1 MKPIVF
7 QKRVEIPGGLWSDK
21 LGGAFQEGDPAKTSF
36 YVEGRCE
43 VKERAGRLRLFF
55 QDVKLVKRRVVISDA
70 EKEAFVKL
78 YRTERGIV
86 DGVDDDEPEEERLK
100 QQQEFAAAYDDYVKV
115 QQAKELEVPRL
126 FIYMSKK
133 PPKKRMIDVHRVGSK
148 VLLNGDDEGM
158 FGRERTLG
166 SFEASLKDI
175 VDAIEYLGVVVVK
188 LPHDKPVTEEPVVYG
203 FVKLQSS
210 RFNRVKTLNALNLTE
225 ISETLAK
232 VANQR
237 QQDDDGTGPGK
248 QQLRVAEVLKPLN
261 VYSSIA
267 SRAWVAFQR
276 DQGEEIDFSLFLK
289 MLDYSEV
296 FLVDAQARRLFD
308 AVDLRG
314 EGKITISEF
323 ENFLMAY
330 DVLGQ
335 ASTDL
340 LLLDIYDTL
349 KFQPHVQFGEFG
361 NHDGMDYLGFQESMQ
376 MLGVI
381 AAEEDMQRHF
391 CQAGGAKP
399 KDIDN
404 VYLSWTQFKKAWGN
418 LIDVDKEIEARKIK
432 VDRGLLGIGRNKDKL
447 VQVLEEK
454 EKTYFDNLN
463 AINEI
468 IEGIKAD
475 RRHRKEEKR
484 HEHADFKTKLQR
496 DANKFIAV
504 RMQEKRLRHKQEQ
517 EDRRTKRAE
526 EKLLRRKLLQ
536 QQEEAR
542 EAKRLEIAEAT
553 RAAEELRQSNIRA
566 RGLDLLDLSSQGL
579 REVPLSLYAT
589 PEAKTKLTYLVMVD
603 MSNNIIDALPDT
615 NFLYWMADVRKFKL
629 SSNRLRT
636 LPDQLRQMVAVELF
650 ELDCNRLEAL
660 PPAIGQLT
668 ALKRFNVSKN
678 LLVEFPPEFGSCFAL
693 KHISAHSNR
702 LARLP
707 NSMGNMSALEYL
719 DLSGNALT
727 ELPEDFQYLMSL
739 VHLNVSGNRLG
750 HLPPKIGSCKNLLRL
765 DLTDNNLAYLP
776 QTFSELCNLEI
787 CNADNNQIIL
797 APNRLN
803 TLTALKQLNLKR
815 NKTTSL
821 YADIRNCVSLEIL
834 DLSSN
839 HLEHLPPEI
848 GLTTSLQELRLQ
860 YNQLTMPKLHAC
872 PELASCFSMQVLDL
886 SHNALDGPLPDAI
899 GLIRMLNRLNI
910 SFNGVTSIPKSIVG
924 LQELVYLDAERCS
937 LTEFPDTFFHLKKLE
952 TLIVSNNR
960 FTKFPQGV
968 GDMVALKSLD
978 LSDNG
983 IFILPKKVCT
993 LTSLDYLNLSKN
1005 KLRAL
1010 PLEFADVLES
1020 VERVVMHGNPWTDLP
1035 KKWGRVW
1042 AGQKTVDG
1050 YDGYNL
1056 ADAIDYLYGIRVFF
1070 NTAEEMWHEK
1080 GPMYLAGKLGFND
1093 FLLDL
1098 KSRIPYSWS
1107 DSYQECVKHV
1117 FFSAREAG
1125 VFPQWHEIEDE
1136 AAAKEMDMLRRVNAA
1151 ERDAMLVRV
1160 KREEDVLEAIKVA
1173 AYDTDRT
1180 NRVRI
1185 GEKLAHQM
1193 HKASVYDR
1201 TAEDH
1206 VSSASG
1212 MSENERKLVKR
1223 IENKRRKNLARH
1235 EKLKELE
1242 RNRLNAIVEAD
1253 NAATMDVSFPSPH
1266 RK

>member
-1 MKPIVF
+1 M
-7 QKRVEIPGGLWSDK
+7 
-21 LGGAFQEGDPAKTSF
+21 
-36 YVEGRCE
+36 
-43 VKERAGRLRLFF
+43 
-55 QDVKLVKRRVVISDA
+55 
-70 EKEAFVKL
+70 
-78 YRTERGIV
+78 
-86 DGVDDDEPEEERLK
+86 
-100 QQQEFAAAYDDYVKV
+100 
-115 QQAKELEVPRL
+115 
-126 FIYMSKK
+126 
-133 PPKKRMIDVHRVGSK
+133 
-148 VLLNGDDEGM
+148 
-158 FGRERTLG
+158 
-166 SFEASLKDI
+166 
-175 VDAIEYLGVVVVK
+175 
-188 LPHDKPVTEEPVVYG
+188 
-203 FVKLQSS
+203 
-210 RFNRVKTLNALNLTE
+210 
-225 ISETLAK
+225 
-232 VANQR
+232 
-237 QQDDDGTGPGK
+237 
-248 QQLRVAEVLKPLN
+248 
-261 VYSSIA
+261 
-267 SRAWVAFQR
+267 
-276 DQGEEIDFSLFLK
+276 
-289 MLDYSEV
+289 
-296 FLVDAQARRLFD
+296 
-308 AVDLRG
+308 
-314 EGKITISEF
+314 
-323 ENFLMAY
+323 
-330 DVLGQ
+330 
-335 ASTDL
+335 
-340 LLLDIYDTL
+340 
-349 KFQPHVQFGEFG
+349 
-361 NHDGMDYLGFQESMQ
+361 
-376 MLGVI
+376 
-381 AAEEDMQRHF
+381 
-391 CQAGGAKP
+391 
-399 KDIDN
+399 
-404 VYLSWTQFKKAWGN
+404 
-418 LIDVDKEIEARKIK
+418 
-432 VDRGLLGIGRNKDKL
+432 
-447 VQVLEEK
+447 
-454 EKTYFDNLN
+454 
-463 AINEI
+463 
-468 IEGIKAD
+468 
-475 RRHRKEEKR
+475 
-484 HEHADFKTKLQR
+484 
-496 DANKFIAV
+496 
-504 RMQEKRLRHKQEQ
+504 
-517 EDRRTKRAE
+517 
-526 EKLLRRKLLQ
+526 
-536 QQEEAR
+536 
-542 EAKRLEIAEAT
+542 
-553 RAAEELRQSNIRA
+553 
-566 RGLDLLDLSSQGL
+566 
-579 REVPLSLYAT
+579 
-589 PEAKTKLTYLVMVD
+589 
-603 MSNNIIDALPDT
+603 
-615 NFLYWMADVRKFKL
+615 
-629 SSNRLRT
+629 
-636 LPDQLRQMVAVELF
+636 
-650 ELDCNRLEAL
+650 
-660 PPAIGQLT
+660 
-668 ALKRFNVSKN
+668 
-678 LLVEFPPEFGSCFAL
+678 
-693 KHISAHSNR
+693 
-702 LARLP
+702 
-707 NSMGNMSALEYL
+707 
-719 DLSGNALT
+719 
-727 ELPEDFQYLMSL
+727 
-739 VHLNVSGNRLG
+739 SGNRLG

-803 TLTALKQLNLKR
+803 TLTALKQLNLNR